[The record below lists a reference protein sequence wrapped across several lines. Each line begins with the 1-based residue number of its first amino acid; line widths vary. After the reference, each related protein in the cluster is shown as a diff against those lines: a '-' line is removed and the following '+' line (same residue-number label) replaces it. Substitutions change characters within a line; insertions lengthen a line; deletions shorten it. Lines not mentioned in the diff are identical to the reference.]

1 MNENLIS
8 EKKKW
13 VASLLALFLG
23 MMGIHRF
30 YLGRNASGAVMLV
43 VFVLGVLFPIVGWA
57 FLIVEV
63 IIVWIDFFRILCD
76 CLKDA
81 YNLKLR

>member
-1 MNENLIS
+1 MAMILIYIFHSLVFYRCQRKMNENLIS

-23 MMGIHRF
+23 MMGIQRF

-43 VFVLGVLFPIVGWA
+43 VFVLGVLIPIVGCA
-57 FLIVEV
+57 
-63 IIVWIDFFRILCD
+63 
-76 CLKDA
+76 
-81 YNLKLR
+81 

>member
-1 MNENLIS
+1 MAMILIYIFHSLVFYRCQRKMNENFIS

-43 VFVLGVLFPIVGWA
+43 VFVLGVLIPIVGCA
-57 FLIVEV
+57 
-63 IIVWIDFFRILCD
+63 
-76 CLKDA
+76 
-81 YNLKLR
+81 

>member
-1 MNENLIS
+1 MAMILIYIFHSLVFYRCQRKMNENLIS

-43 VFVLGVLFPIVGWA
+43 VFFLGVLIPIVGCA
-57 FLIVEV
+57 
-63 IIVWIDFFRILCD
+63 
-76 CLKDA
+76 
-81 YNLKLR
+81 

>member
-1 MNENLIS
+1 MAMILIYIFHSLVFYRCQRKMNENLIS

-43 VFVLGVLFPIVGWA
+43 VFVLGVLIPIVGCA
-57 FLIVEV
+57 
-63 IIVWIDFFRILCD
+63 
-76 CLKDA
+76 
-81 YNLKLR
+81 

>member
-43 VFVLGVLFPIVGWA
+43 VFALGVLIPIVGCA
-57 FLIVEV
+57 
-63 IIVWIDFFRILCD
+63 
-76 CLKDA
+76 
-81 YNLKLR
+81 

>member
-1 MNENLIS
+1 MAMILIYIFHSLVFYRCQRKMNENLIS

-13 VASLLALFLG
+13 VASLLVLFLG

-43 VFVLGVLFPIVGWA
+43 VFVLGVLIPIVGCA
-57 FLIVEV
+57 
-63 IIVWIDFFRILCD
+63 
-76 CLKDA
+76 
-81 YNLKLR
+81 

>member
-1 MNENLIS
+1 MAMILIYIFHSLVFYRCQRKMNENLIS

-30 YLGRNASGAVMLV
+30 YLGRNASGAVMSV
-43 VFVLGVLFPIVGWA
+43 VFVLGVLIPIVGCA
-57 FLIVEV
+57 
-63 IIVWIDFFRILCD
+63 
-76 CLKDA
+76 
-81 YNLKLR
+81 

>member
-1 MNENLIS
+1 MAMILIYIFHSLVFYRCQRKMNENLIS

-13 VASLLALFLG
+13 VASLLTLFLG

-43 VFVLGVLFPIVGWA
+43 VFVLGVLIPIVGCA
-57 FLIVEV
+57 
-63 IIVWIDFFRILCD
+63 
-76 CLKDA
+76 
-81 YNLKLR
+81 

>member
-8 EKKKW
+8 PKRKW
-13 VASLLALFLG
+13 AAALLAIFLG
-23 MMGIHRF
+23 TMGIHRF
-30 YLGRNASGAVMLV
+30 YLGRNAFGAVMLV
-43 VFVLGVLFPIVGWA
+43 VFVLGVLIPIVGWA

-76 CLKDA
+76 SLKDA
-81 YNLKLR
+81 NNLKLR

>member
-1 MNENLIS
+1 MAMILIYIFHSLVFYRCQRKMNENLIS

-13 VASLLALFLG
+13 VASLLALLLG

-43 VFVLGVLFPIVGWA
+43 VFVLGVLIPIVGCA
-57 FLIVEV
+57 
-63 IIVWIDFFRILCD
+63 
-76 CLKDA
+76 
-81 YNLKLR
+81 

>member
-30 YLGRNASGAVMLV
+30 YLGRNASGAVMSV
-43 VFVLGVLFPIVGWA
+43 VFVLGVLIPIVGCA
-57 FLIVEV
+57 
-63 IIVWIDFFRILCD
+63 
-76 CLKDA
+76 
-81 YNLKLR
+81 

>member
-1 MNENLIS
+1 MAMILIHIFHSLVFYRCQRKMNENLIS

-13 VASLLALFLG
+13 VASLLTLFLG

-43 VFVLGVLFPIVGWA
+43 VFVLGVLIPIVGCA
-57 FLIVEV
+57 
-63 IIVWIDFFRILCD
+63 
-76 CLKDA
+76 
-81 YNLKLR
+81 

>member
-1 MNENLIS
+1 MAMILIYIFHSLVFYRCKRKMNENLIS

-43 VFVLGVLFPIVGWA
+43 VFVLGVLIPIVGCA
-57 FLIVEV
+57 
-63 IIVWIDFFRILCD
+63 
-76 CLKDA
+76 
-81 YNLKLR
+81 

>member
-1 MNENLIS
+1 MNENLLS

-13 VASLLALFLG
+13 VALLLVLFLG

-43 VFVLGVLFPIVGWA
+43 VFVLGVLIPIVGCA
-57 FLIVEV
+57 
-63 IIVWIDFFRILCD
+63 
-76 CLKDA
+76 
-81 YNLKLR
+81 

>member
-1 MNENLIS
+1 MAMILIYIFHSLVFYRCQRKMNENLIL

-43 VFVLGVLFPIVGWA
+43 VFVLGVLIPIVGCA
-57 FLIVEV
+57 
-63 IIVWIDFFRILCD
+63 
-76 CLKDA
+76 
-81 YNLKLR
+81 

>member
-1 MNENLIS
+1 MRVIFNGNDFDLYISFFSILQMSKERKMNENLLS

-13 VASLLALFLG
+13 VASLLVLFLG

-43 VFVLGVLFPIVGWA
+43 VFVLGVLIPIVGCA
-57 FLIVEV
+57 
-63 IIVWIDFFRILCD
+63 
-76 CLKDA
+76 
-81 YNLKLR
+81 

>member
-1 MNENLIS
+1 MAMILIYIFHSLVFYRCQRKMNENLIS

-30 YLGRNASGAVMLV
+30 YLGRNAYGAVMLV
-43 VFVLGVLFPIVGWA
+43 VFVLGVLIPIVGCA
-57 FLIVEV
+57 
-63 IIVWIDFFRILCD
+63 
-76 CLKDA
+76 
-81 YNLKLR
+81 

>member
-1 MNENLIS
+1 MAMILIYIFHSLVFYRCQRKMNENLLS

-13 VASLLALFLG
+13 VASLLVLFLG

-43 VFVLGVLFPIVGWA
+43 VFVLGVLIPIVGCA
-57 FLIVEV
+57 
-63 IIVWIDFFRILCD
+63 
-76 CLKDA
+76 
-81 YNLKLR
+81 

>member
-8 EKKKW
+8 PKRKW
-13 VASLLALFLG
+13 AAALLAMFLG

-43 VFVLGVLFPIVGWA
+43 VFVLGVLIPIVGCA
-57 FLIVEV
+57 
-63 IIVWIDFFRILCD
+63 
-76 CLKDA
+76 
-81 YNLKLR
+81 

>member
-1 MNENLIS
+1 MAMILIYIFHSLVFYRCQREMNENLIS

-43 VFVLGVLFPIVGWA
+43 VFVLGVLIPIVGCA
-57 FLIVEV
+57 
-63 IIVWIDFFRILCD
+63 
-76 CLKDA
+76 
-81 YNLKLR
+81 